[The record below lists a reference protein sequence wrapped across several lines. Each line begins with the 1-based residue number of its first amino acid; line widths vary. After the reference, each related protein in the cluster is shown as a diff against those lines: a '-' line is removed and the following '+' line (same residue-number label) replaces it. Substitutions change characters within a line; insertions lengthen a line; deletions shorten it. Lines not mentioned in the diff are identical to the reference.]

1 MESKSEIIYSFLEQ
15 KISRGEYKPGDRL
28 PSEAELCSEFKVSR
42 GPVRAALDQLRAI
55 GLVNKIKG
63 GGSYVSEQD
72 SSNFL
77 NVVLPTLKMGSGDF
91 DEILELRCS
100 LDKLIID
107 LCLKSHGSNDY
118 RELDSVMA
126 AMEKKRGKE
135 DIYNLAR
142 AFHTILSG
150 LCGNSLV
157 HNINLLLWDMLQH
170 YPRELNQ
177 GKKRDE
183 LIADHRKIYDCIKEN
198 DAELAG
204 IYSVRH
210 LQKLMSKG
218 RKKQLSEDE
227 EHHRWNPWL
236 YDTL

>member
-1 MESKSEIIYSFLEQ
+1 MIYSFLEQ

-42 GPVRAALDQLRAI
+42 GPVRAALDQLSAI

-77 NVVLPTLKMGSGDF
+77 NVVLPTLKFNSGDF

-100 LDKLIID
+100 LDKLIIE
-107 LCLKSHGSNDY
+107 LCLKNHGSNDY
-118 RELDSVMA
+118 RELDAVMA
-126 AMEKKRGKE
+126 AMEKRRGKE

-183 LIADHRKIYDCIKEN
+183 LIADHRKIYDYIKDN

-204 IYSVRH
+204 IFSVRH

-218 RKKQLSEDE
+218 KRKQLLPEDE

>member
-1 MESKSEIIYSFLEQ
+1 
-15 KISRGEYKPGDRL
+15 
-28 PSEAELCSEFKVSR
+28 
-42 GPVRAALDQLRAI
+42 
-55 GLVNKIKG
+55 
-63 GGSYVSEQD
+63 
-72 SSNFL
+72 
-77 NVVLPTLKMGSGDF
+77 MGSGDF
-91 DEILELRCS
+91 DEILEMRCS

-107 LCLKSHGSNDY
+107 LCLKSHRSNDY

-135 DIYNLAR
+135 DFYNLAR

-170 YPRELNQ
+170 YPRELTL
-177 GKKRDE
+177 GKKREE

-218 RKKQLSEDE
+218 KRKQLPEDE
-227 EHHRWNPWL
+227 EHHRWNPWI